1 MAPGHPVSWREFPAQ
16 DTQNTALSWNSS
28 TSADRCYK
36 ASALITI
43 PRWKKLISEHSS
55 LKILIL
61 EAVICRLDRIFRHV
75 DLTVSHSLSSGQGKV
90 NCSLAGLVVQCT
102 RVHPRTRA
110 ASKLHA
116 ARCTTI
122 QQTSCHVAVLK
133 ISALALTS
141 VLFYFESILIPVT
154 VRSKLH

>member
-1 MAPGHPVSWREFPAQ
+1 M
-16 DTQNTALSWNSS
+16 
-28 TSADRCYK
+28 
-36 ASALITI
+36 
-43 PRWKKLISEHSS
+43 ISEHAS

-61 EAVICRLDRIFRHV
+61 EAVICRLDRIFHHV

-90 NCSLAGLVVQCT
+90 NCSLAGLVVKCT

-110 ASKLHA
+110 ANKLHA
-116 ARCTTI
+116 AQHI
-122 QQTSCHVAVLK
+122 QLTSCHVTVLK
-133 ISALALTS
+133 ISALALTW